1 MAQVQG
7 GQFVKLVT
15 NPSGSEFL
23 QRKRGTAKA
32 LLLAVRS
39 ALSSVTD
46 VFGRPGASQ
55 TVEVAPAKG
64 HRFPWI
70 HTIDGGKRRTVSV
83 VFAIFV
89 AIATSITFAIDSLHA
104 QTSELSASRPN
115 VVVIMTDDLDV
126 GSMEVLINSNLMPNL
141 KRYISDQGIKFS
153 ESFVTNAVCCPS
165 RATFLSGQYSHNHKT
180 FTVMSINGSVTAFDD
195 SSTLATWLQD
205 SGYRTGHIGKYLNG
219 YGSLNEFA
227 HDPELLEQVRDFWQ
241 AQDPEGAKRLE
252 PTYIPPGWD
261 DWRALVDQSTYCV
274 YNYTMNENGRIRDY
288 MKNGQILEDGIEIRP
303 PQNDEKLHYY
313 QTDVIASH
321 ATDFIQ
327 RSENTD
333 DAQPFFLAVMPI
345 APHIEMCGQR
355 DPDGPVNAWD
365 EYKNQFEHSIRP
377 APRHE
382 KLLPLLKLA
391 GAKRLL
397 NKPSFNESDISDKP
411 LEMRLKL
418 RRLDLKDISHLVNQ
432 YADRLASMM
441 AVDDLIGVIVNELQR
456 TDELDDTVIV
466 FTSDNGWFQG
476 EHRLSAKHLA
486 YEEAIRVPLYV
497 RLPHMSR
504 PQERTQMV
512 INNDL
517 APTIADLAGAK
528 TEDRVDG
535 RTLVPLF
542 ENVEIPQ
549 WRNRFLVEHYL
560 GIWSDDPHRIFEYAN
575 LFAVRTGDSSILPNR
590 SYIEHFRGIQ
600 RKEGYYLNKGQSEP
614 TGEYVWEARPIDMEY
629 YDLNEDPYQLEN
641 YLFDLGLNPAPLQ
654 VIAEQTQLRTWLIEL
669 LQCVNNECRE
679 IEDR

>member
-1 MAQVQG
+1 MESQETTRHLLKEGRKGGKEMAQVQG

-195 SSTLATWLQD
+195 SSTLATVYRISDQGIKFSESFVTNAVCCPSRATFLSGQYSHNHKTFTVMSINGSVTAFDDSSTLATWLQD

-241 AQDPEGAKRLE
+241 CLAESTQ
-252 PTYIPPGWD
+252 PGCD
-261 DWRALVDQSTYCV
+261 TSGLA
-274 YNYTMNENGRIRDY
+274 
-288 MKNGQILEDGIEIRP
+288 
-303 PQNDEKLHYY
+303 LHYRGCAH
-313 QTDVIASH
+313 QAKVTLPI
-321 ATDFIQ
+321 
-327 RSENTD
+327 NT
-333 DAQPFFLAVMPI
+333 
-345 APHIEMCGQR
+345 
-355 DPDGPVNAWD
+355 
-365 EYKNQFEHSIRP
+365 KT
-377 APRHE
+377 
-382 KLLPLLKLA
+382 
-391 GAKRLL
+391 L
-397 NKPSFNESDISDKP
+397 N
-411 LEMRLKL
+411 
-418 RRLDLKDISHLVNQ
+418 H
-432 YADRLASMM
+432 
-441 AVDDLIGVIVNELQR
+441 
-456 TDELDDTVIV
+456 
-466 FTSDNGWFQG
+466 
-476 EHRLSAKHLA
+476 
-486 YEEAIRVPLYV
+486 
-497 RLPHMSR
+497 
-504 PQERTQMV
+504 
-512 INNDL
+512 
-517 APTIADLAGAK
+517 
-528 TEDRVDG
+528 
-535 RTLVPLF
+535 
-542 ENVEIPQ
+542 
-549 WRNRFLVEHYL
+549 
-560 GIWSDDPHRIFEYAN
+560 
-575 LFAVRTGDSSILPNR
+575 
-590 SYIEHFRGIQ
+590 
-600 RKEGYYLNKGQSEP
+600 
-614 TGEYVWEARPIDMEY
+614 
-629 YDLNEDPYQLEN
+629 
-641 YLFDLGLNPAPLQ
+641 
-654 VIAEQTQLRTWLIEL
+654 
-669 LQCVNNECRE
+669 
-679 IEDR
+679 